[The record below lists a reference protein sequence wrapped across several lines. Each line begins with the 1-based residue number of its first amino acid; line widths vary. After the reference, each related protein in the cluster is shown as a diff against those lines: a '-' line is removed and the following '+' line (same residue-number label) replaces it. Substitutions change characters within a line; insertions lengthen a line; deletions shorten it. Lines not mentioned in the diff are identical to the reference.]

1 MCTPQVAGTT
11 GKVRLEGDDD
21 AEGASTEEH
30 GEAILKA
37 LGIIKRN
44 EVVYPPTG
52 LAFCTCFHSHIF
64 KPCEVIIYY
73 TERCILD
80 ACFFSWLPRR
90 MVSCQSISCLL
101 LIVSRLIRPRR
112 SINLKCR

>member
-30 GEAILKA
+30 GEAILEA

-44 EVVYPPTG
+44 EVIHPSTG
-52 LAFCTCFHSHIF
+52 LAFLTAAHPSNLTD
-64 KPCEVIIYY
+64 PNP
-73 TERCILD
+73 
-80 ACFFSWLPRR
+80 A
-90 MVSCQSISCLL
+90 
-101 LIVSRLIRPRR
+101 R
-112 SINLKCR
+112 S